1 MGDLQVMSASMDSD
15 PDIAL
20 FREDLVTLKR
30 DVASLIEHIKGGA
43 TNNVQN
49 ATNQIERHVRSLR
62 QEAGAQGERSAQA
75 VRVFTEK
82 QPLVALMHR
91 CRDWLCG
98 RSRASAVSQLN
109 DRPSRLFLSGPAPRV
124 ASRHR
129 LDISR
134 VSRSSH
140 VRSSVRGNCAQ
151 KRFSESRRRKVWVD
165 VVRQRRR
172 SVNECGAGG
181 EVIR

>member
-1 MGDLQVMSASMDSD
+1 MSASMDSD

-20 FREDLVTLKR
+20 FREDLVILKR

-43 TNNVQN
+43 TDNVQN

-62 QEAGAQGERSAQA
+62 QEAGAQGEPSAKA

-82 QPLVALMHR
+82 QPLVALIIAVGIGYVGAR
-91 CRDWLCG
+91 VLRRQRPTVKIVL
-98 RSRASAVSQLN
+98 VSQA
-109 DRPSRLFLSGPAPRV
+109 PSV
-124 ASRHR
+124 ASRDR

-140 VRSSVRGNCAQ
+140 CSLFCA
-151 KRFSESRRRKVWVD
+151 R
-165 VVRQRRR
+165 
-172 SVNECGAGG
+172 
-181 EVIR
+181 